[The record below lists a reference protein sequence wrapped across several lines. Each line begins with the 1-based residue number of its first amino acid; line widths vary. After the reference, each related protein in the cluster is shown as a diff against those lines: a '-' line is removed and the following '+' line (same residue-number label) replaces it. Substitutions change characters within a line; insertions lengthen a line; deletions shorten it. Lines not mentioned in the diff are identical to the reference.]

1 MPPSPQQEQQNS
13 NASGC
18 CSGLRS
24 EAQTTRNGMMKSK
37 ADRSE
42 PSSHRSRRSSTGPG
56 PSVLSSRS
64 SISKRGSFAL
74 RLLRVAAPST
84 RSSCRASHRR
94 RHLLSSS
101 GEMHGHASSHGST
114 LVYFISCWDASGR
127 STAMV
132 QRARGT
138 QTKGRT
144 PYASPG
150 SRGTHACRDAH
161 ALCSVTQKDTC
172 EASHRPVAR
181 EHNGDRRCARVACV
195 SVPCTAGLREEQ
207 SSSIA

>member
-1 MPPSPQQEQQNS
+1 
-13 NASGC
+13 
-18 CSGLRS
+18 
-24 EAQTTRNGMMKSK
+24 MKSK

-42 PSSHRSRRSSTGPG
+42 PSSHRSRRSSAGPG

-64 SISKRGSFAL
+64 SVSKRGSFAL

-138 QTKGRT
+138 QKKVHTPYLIRTSLYDQAIWRTLIGRT
-144 PYASPG
+144 SPN
-150 SRGTHACRDAH
+150 SLAIWRALTRCTSPSDRAIWRALIRRTSPSDRAIWRLPKCVCR
-161 ALCSVTQKDTC
+161 L
-172 EASHRPVAR
+172 P
-181 EHNGDRRCARVACV
+181 
-195 SVPCTAGLREEQ
+195 
-207 SSSIA
+207 